1 MDWLKLAIPVSMVL
15 FVVGGTATIEA
26 ITSSRASPTVV
37 NLHSIFVGGFG
48 ALTIVFILALV
59 MRTLVR
65 KMLSLVRRR
74 RSPAAPVSP

>member
-26 ITSSRASPTVV
+26 ITSARASTTVV

-48 ALTIVFILALV
+48 ALTILFILALFV
-59 MRTLVR
+59 RTLVR
-65 KMLSLVRRR
+65 KVLTLFRRR
-74 RSPAAPVSP
+74 KSPAAPVSA